1 MREVEGKSLLADL
14 RKNAKKVA
22 SLVATIEKRMPVV
35 VREHHESLRKR
46 VEELLDGRVSVRSED
61 LAREL
66 ALIADRMDVGEEITR
81 IKSHVDQWESL
92 LAKGGAVGRQLD
104 FLVQELLRE
113 ANTIGS
119 KCNDA
124 PVAHAV
130 VELKTLIE
138 RLREQVQ
145 NVE

>member
-1 MREVEGKSLLADL
+1 VS
-14 RKNAKKVA
+14 
-22 SLVATIEKRMPVV
+22 
-35 VREHHESLRKR
+35 
-46 VEELLDGRVSVRSED
+46 EELAR
-61 LAREL
+61 LASHLEQL
-66 ALIADRMDVGEEITR
+66 ANLFSRAGP
-81 IKSHVDQWESL
+81 
-92 LAKGGAVGRQLD
+92 VGRQLD

-124 PVAHAV
+124 AVAHAV
-130 VELKTLIE
+130 VELKTHIE